1 LRRTNKAVFIMFC
14 ITIILGLLGGLT
26 WVNYRFSSSL
36 KGDNDFLSYWLG
48 TRLFLTEGQSAYSE
62 QTTSQIEIMAYGH
75 QAKENE
81 KSLIFTSPL
90 YSLIIY
96 APFALIPDFNLAR
109 SLWMTVLEMAI
120 VGIVFFSIKISEW
133 KSGLAGLLLYSLFAF
148 LWYYSASALISGD
161 VIIITSFFVVMGI
174 WAVKKGEW
182 EYAGVVFAFSTIK
195 PQYAI
200 ILIIIL
206 LIWSLSV
213 RQYKFAIWFFSSLT
227 FFIISTVLFQSDWI
241 IQNLRA
247 SVQNLATLSIY
258 NPATAFSSLL
268 PGVGTKI
275 GWSLSGVILAL
286 IILEWVK
293 VRKPDERKLAWLIC
307 LTLVGATFIGLP
319 IETKSFV
326 MLLPLLPMIF
336 TVIDERWHKAGVIL
350 NSAFY
355 FILLAGIWLIYFS
368 TKGNANQTAIL
379 FFPAISVLFL
389 LMYWIRNW
397 VMNVIKPWYDIAQEE
412 PKRFR

>member
-1 LRRTNKAVFIMFC
+1 LRRTNKAFFIAVC
-14 ITIILGLLGGLT
+14 IIIVLGLLGGLT
-26 WVNYRFSSSL
+26 WANYRFSSAL
-36 KGDNDFLSYWLG
+36 KGGDDFLSYWLG

-62 QTTSQIEIMAYGH
+62 QTTSQIQIMAYGH

-81 KSLIFTSPL
+81 KSLIFTNPL

-109 SLWMTVLEMAI
+109 SIWMTVLEIAI
-120 VGIVFFSIKISEW
+120 GGIIFFSIKISDW
-133 KSGLAGLLLYSLFAF
+133 KSGLAGLLFYSLFSF

-161 VIIITSFFVVMGI
+161 VIIITSLFVVMGI

-182 EYAGVVFAFSTIK
+182 EYAGVVFALSTIK

-206 LIWSLSV
+206 LVWSFSI

-227 FFIISTVLFQSDWI
+227 FFIIGTVLLQSDWM

-247 SVQNLATLSIY
+247 SLQNLATLSVY
-258 NPATAFSSLL
+258 NPATVFSALL

-286 IILEWVK
+286 IIIEWAR

-307 LTLVGATFIGLP
+307 LTLVGVIFLGLP
-319 IETKSFV
+319 VETNSFV

-336 TVIDERWHKAGVIL
+336 TIIDERWRKAGVVL
-350 NSAFY
+350 NGVFY
-355 FILLAGIWLIYFS
+355 IILLAGIWLIYFS
-368 TKGNANQTAIL
+368 TKGNVNQTAIL

-397 VMNVIKPWYDIAQEE
+397 VMNAVKPWYDIDQEE
-412 PKRFR
+412 QKRFR